1 MMAVVTNYILFLANP
16 PKNFLS
22 APTHRPP
29 PPPRPLLPNLKL
41 EVPWLHENEPVM

>member
-1 MMAVVTNYILFLANP
+1 MMAVVTNYNLFLANS

-29 PPPRPLLPNLKL
+29 PPPAASPQLKIGST
-41 EVPWLHENEPVM
+41 MAS